1 MPNLFKSLFKRF
13 KSGAFFPGYMR
24 FRSSIYVRVV
34 YIIAILSFV
43 LFISFGAIFNSVY
56 QEYLDTMI
64 RQRGNDV
71 GSIIEGSL
79 YYSMLQND
87 NNALQSTLDIINTI
101 SGVDE
106 VNLYD
111 HENELV
117 YSSHFA
123 DTVVHGNPNCISC
136 HLDFNT
142 MFPHNEKTY
151 RIIDI
156 ESACNMQSD
165 GVGHRQLLIR

>member
-1 MPNLFKSLFKRF
+1 MPVIKKPNIDTKSFKAFFNKYLRF
-13 KSGAFFPGYMR
+13 KS
-24 FRSSIYVRVV
+24 SIYARVV

-43 LFISFGAIFNSVY
+43 LFIAFGAIFNSVY

-87 NNALQSTLDIINTI
+87 DKALQSTLDIINTI

-123 DTVVHGNPNCISC
+123 DTLNHGNPNCISC
-136 HLDFNT
+136 HLNFDT
-142 MFPHNEKTY
+142 MFPQNEKTY
-151 RIIDI
+151 RIIDF
-156 ESACNMQSD
+156 ESA
-165 GVGHRQLLIR
+165 